1 MEPEREDRRLTTI
14 LAADVVGYSRLMATD
29 ESWALSQLK
38 VHRKEVI
45 EPKTAEHHG
54 RVVKLM
60 GDGTLMEFGS
70 VVDAVN
76 FAIDIQKAMA
86 ERNADVQDERQVIYR
101 VGINIGDIIV
111 EGDDIYGD
119 GVNVAA
125 RLEGLADPG
134 GICIAG
140 NVFNQVKNKLDVSFE
155 DMGEQ
160 ELKNI
165 PEPVLAYRVV
175 IGNEDLG
182 PAAVNAVA
190 PLTLPDKPSIA
201 VLPFDNMSGD
211 PEQGYFGDGLAEDII
226 TTLSK
231 ISSLFVI
238 ARNSSFAFKG
248 KAMDVR
254 GIAADLGVRY
264 VLEGSVRQSANR
276 LRINAQLIDAIDG
289 HHVWAERYDR
299 EVADIFD
306 VQDEMT
312 REIVSALRLKLSDG
326 EQAQIW
332 LRGTENVVAWASA
345 MQAFELVMQGSPAAN
360 IQARELFEKAV
371 AEDPGYT
378 LALAWIGK
386 THYFDI
392 RFGYSASL
400 EDSLARASQFGEQAL
415 RQNPNEAYAH
425 NLVSLV
431 RSSQGRGMDAVAEAK
446 AAVSLSPNDA
456 YIKLCLGRVLINA
469 GRPEEAE
476 APVREAMRLNPFH
489 HSYYLGILANA
500 LEQLG
505 RDADAIDILQTAIA
519 RNPEYFAG
527 HLRLASLLGLAG
539 QIEEAKMQAD
549 QVLRINPRFDLSRA
563 SSFYIATNPDF
574 LERFVDGL
582 RVAGL
587 PE

>member
-1 MEPEREDRRLTTI
+1 MEPHHEERRLTTI
-14 LAADVVGYSRLMATD
+14 LSADVVGYSRLMAVD
-29 ESWALSQLK
+29 ESGTLAQLK
-38 VHRKEVI
+38 ALRRELIK
-45 EPKTAEHHG
+45 PKTAEHRG

-76 FAIDIQKAMA
+76 FAIDVQTAMA
-86 ERNADVQDERQVIYR
+86 KRNSDVPDDCRITYR
-101 VGINIGDIIV
+101 IGINIGDIIV

-119 GVNVAA
+119 GVNVSA
-125 RLEGLADPG
+125 RLEQRADPG
-134 GICIAG
+134 GICIAR
-140 NVFNQVKNKLDVSFE
+140 NVFNQVKNKLDISFQ

-165 PEPVLAYRVV
+165 PDTVRAYRIVLGGEKV
-175 IGNEDLG
+175 G
-182 PAAVNAVA
+182 PAAVATKE
-190 PLTLPDKPSIA
+190 PLPLPDKPSIA

-211 PEQGYFGDGLAEDII
+211 PEQEYFGDGLAEDII

-248 KAMDVR
+248 KATDVR
-254 GIAADLGVRY
+254 SIAADLGVRY

-289 HHVWAERYDR
+289 HHLWAERYDR
-299 EVADIFD
+299 ELTDIFD
-306 VQDEMT
+306 IQDEMT

-332 LRGTENVVAWASA
+332 LRGTENIVAWASA
-345 MQAFELVMQGSPAAN
+345 MQALELVMQGSPAAN
-360 IQARELFEKAV
+360 AQARELLEKAL
-371 AEDPGYT
+371 AEDAGYT

-386 THYFDI
+386 THYLDI
-392 RFGYSASL
+392 RFGFSASP
-400 EDSLARASQFGEQAL
+400 EESLARASQIGGQAL

-431 RSSQGRGMDAVAEAK
+431 RSSQGRYEEAVAEARI
-446 AAVSLSPNDA
+446 AVNLSPNDA
-456 YIKLCLGRVLINA
+456 YIKLGLARVLINA
-469 GRPEEAE
+469 GHSEEAE
-476 APVREAMRLNPFH
+476 AHMREAMRLNPFH
-489 HSYYLGILANA
+489 HTYYFGILANA

-505 RDADAIDILQTAIA
+505 RDAEAVDVLEMAVA
-519 RNPEYFAG
+519 RDPEYFAG
-527 HLRLASLLGLAG
+527 HLRLASLYGLTG
-539 QIEEAKMQAD
+539 RIDDAKMQAAE
-549 QVLRINPRFDLSRA
+549 VLRINPRFNLSRA
-563 SSFYIATNPDF
+563 PSFYLTAIPDF
-574 LERFVDGL
+574 LERFMDGL
-582 RVAGL
+582 RLAGL